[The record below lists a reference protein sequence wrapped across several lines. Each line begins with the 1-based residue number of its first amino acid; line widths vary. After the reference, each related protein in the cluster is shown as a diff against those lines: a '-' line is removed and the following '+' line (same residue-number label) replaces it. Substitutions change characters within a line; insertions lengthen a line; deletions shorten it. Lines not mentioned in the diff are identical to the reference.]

1 MLTWRVFVQIS
12 KSLFDL
18 LRALKDSVI
27 SLDSE
32 MNVTS
37 INDSQANLFGST
49 DPAQAI
55 GKNFYEIDPLIAEK
69 IFKEEILE
77 AIAKKEIKS
86 VEWQSVYTADLWRTT
101 IFPAADGIV
110 ITSRVIAISENKI

>member
-1 MLTWRVFVQIS
+1 MQIS

-18 LRALKDSVI
+18 LRALKDSVV

-49 DPAQAI
+49 DPAETI
-55 GKNFYEIDPLIAEK
+55 GKNFYELAPQIAEK
-69 IFKEEILE
+69 IFNEEILE
-77 AIAKKEIKS
+77 AIARKEIKS
-86 VEWQSVYTADLWRTT
+86 VEWQSVYGADFWRTT

-110 ITSRVIAISENKI
+110 IMSRAIASSENKI